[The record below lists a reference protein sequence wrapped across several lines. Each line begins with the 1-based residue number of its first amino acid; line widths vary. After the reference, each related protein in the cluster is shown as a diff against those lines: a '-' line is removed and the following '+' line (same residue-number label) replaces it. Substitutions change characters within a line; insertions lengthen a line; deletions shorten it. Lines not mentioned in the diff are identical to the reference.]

1 LFTVLCTAHAPESM
15 KAKILQF
22 LLGSVLGLSLMA
34 AVGAGALF
42 IVVQQLTAR
51 PPRPTFE
58 NDDPNFAARQRQTPK
73 PSPSGSGSPG
83 ESPSPSDSPSP
94 SASPEGSYRA
104 TVSFPDGLSVRDAPD
119 GTQIGGVGYQET
131 LIVLEE
137 SSDKRWLK
145 VRSEATQIEGWI
157 KAGNVTKVE

>member
-1 LFTVLCTAHAPESM
+1 M

-42 IVVQQLTAR
+42 LLVQQLTAR
-51 PPRPTFE
+51 PPRPMFD

-73 PSPSGSGSPG
+73 PSPSGTASPG

-94 SASPEGSYRA
+94 EASPEGSYRA

-119 GTQIGGVGYQET
+119 GATIGGVDYNEA

-137 SSDKRWLK
+137 SEDKRWLK
-145 VRSEATQIEGWI
+145 IRSEASQIEGWI
-157 KAGNVTKVE
+157 KAGNVNKVE